1 MQTASERRARRAA
14 KRVGLVGRKSRWR
27 RGTCD
32 DRGGF
37 ILINTYTNGLV
48 DGVRF
53 DLSPERVIEI
63 CENREHP
70 YPESSM
76 NSLALYSLE
85 HSCGL
90 RG

>member
-1 MQTASERRARRAA
+1 
-14 KRVGLVGRKSRWR
+14 
-27 RGTCD
+27 
-32 DRGGF
+32 
-37 ILINTYTNGLV
+37 
-48 DGVRF
+48 VRF

>member
-14 KRVGLVGRKSRWR
+14 KRVGLVARKSRLR

-37 ILINTYTNGLV
+37 ILINTYTKGLV

-53 DLSPERVIEI
+53 DLSPKRVIEI

-70 YPESSM
+70 YPE
-76 NSLALYSLE
+76 
-85 HSCGL
+85 
-90 RG
+90 RVR